1 MKFPEILV
9 FISAMSRTFLSSLF
23 FRATA
28 FLVAAAAVSPAIYA
42 KIGEPKNA
50 IESRLNSKV
59 NGAYQYVSIEDR
71 MREVLELP
79 YKKMFIIFPSDIQ
92 SSFYFKRAEATQSV
106 NADTIQQHDLFGWE
120 LNLITQDNKS
130 VLEFYRRHGDP
141 MTIEELKGLMN
152 SVASMR
158 EGAYWKKNEYV
169 PVSQQWEVGVH
180 NGKIIQM
187 IRDKSGK
194 LIPAGESKDLDEIL
208 PTSNTRFVYID
219 VPPAVQSLVNYNQSI
234 PFKYMELEQ
243 RAAYERYRNYVEKQS
258 AYSAAKTA
266 APSKRNS
273 SKKGDQKV
281 TVKRVNPADAYTFRS
296 LETTFCDIETSLK
309 DGNKLS
315 IIRYSL
321 PDILFG
327 GKPIAKVEKEVRMT
341 ENIPQQPDTA
351 FGYDYELSDGSVR
364 AKLFRNAVLFIDT
377 GFDRQMRNY
386 MESLYKEQQA
396 EREQEAKASLN
407 LF

>member
-1 MKFPEILV
+1 
-9 FISAMSRTFLSSLF
+9 MSRTLQHSLF
-23 FRATA
+23 LRALAVATA
-28 FLVAAAAVSPAIYA
+28 TVALSPLAHSR
-42 KIGEPKNA
+42 IGEAKNA

-59 NGAYQYVSIEDR
+59 NGAYQYSAIEDK
-71 MREVLELP
+71 MREVMELP
-79 YKKMFIIFPSDIQ
+79 YKKMFVIFPSDVQ
-92 SSFYFKRAEATQSV
+92 TSFYFKRAEATQSV

-141 MTIEELKGLMN
+141 MTVEELKGLMN
-152 SVASMR
+152 SIASMR
-158 EGAYWKKNEYV
+158 DGAYWKKNEYV
-169 PVSQQWEVGVH
+169 PVSQQWEIGVK
-180 NGKIIQM
+180 NGKIVQM
-187 IRDKSGK
+187 LRDKDGK
-194 LIPAGESKDLDEIL
+194 LTPAGELKDLDEIL
-208 PTSNTRFVYID
+208 PMSNTRFIYID

-234 PFKYMELEQ
+234 PFKYMEQEQ
-243 RAAYERYRNYVEKQS
+243 RAAYEKYRNYVEKQS

-273 SKKGDQKV
+273 AKKGDQKI
-281 TVKRVNPADAYTFRS
+281 TVKRVNPADAYTFRGIES
-296 LETTFCDIETSLK
+296 TFCDIESSLK

-315 IIRYSL
+315 IIKYSL
-321 PDILFG
+321 PDVLFG
-327 GKPIAKVEKEVRMT
+327 GKPIAKIEKEVRLT

-364 AKLFRNAVLFIDT
+364 AKLFRNAVLFFDV

-396 EREQEAKASLN
+396 EREKEAKTSLN

>member
-1 MKFPEILV
+1 
-9 FISAMSRTFLSSLF
+9 MSRTLPHSLF
-23 FRATA
+23 FRALAVATA
-28 FLVAAAAVSPAIYA
+28 TAALSPLAHSR
-42 KIGEPKNA
+42 IGEAKNA

-59 NGAYQYVSIEDR
+59 NGAYQYSAIEDK
-71 MREVLELP
+71 MREVMELP
-79 YKKMFIIFPSDIQ
+79 YKKMFVIFPSDVQ
-92 SSFYFKRAEATQSV
+92 TSFYFKRAEATQSV

-141 MTIEELKGLMN
+141 MTVEELKGLMN
-152 SVASMR
+152 SIASMR
-158 EGAYWKKNEYV
+158 DGAYWKKNEYV
-169 PVSQQWEVGVH
+169 PVSQQWEIGVK
-180 NGKIIQM
+180 NGKIVQM
-187 IRDKSGK
+187 LRDKDGK
-194 LIPAGESKDLDEIL
+194 LTPAGELKDLDEIL
-208 PTSNTRFVYID
+208 PMSNTRFIYID

-234 PFKYMELEQ
+234 PFKYMEQEQ
-243 RAAYERYRNYVEKQS
+243 RAAYEKYRNYVEKQS

-273 SKKGDQKV
+273 AKKGDQKI
-281 TVKRVNPADAYTFRS
+281 TVKRVNPADAYTFRGIES
-296 LETTFCDIETSLK
+296 TFCDIESSLK

-315 IIRYSL
+315 IIKYSL
-321 PDILFG
+321 PDVLFG
-327 GKPIAKVEKEVRMT
+327 GKPIAKIEKEVRLT

-364 AKLFRNAVLFIDT
+364 AKLFRNAVLFFDA
-377 GFDRQMRNY
+377 GFDRQMRSY

-396 EREQEAKASLN
+396 EREKEAKASLN

>member
-1 MKFPEILV
+1 
-9 FISAMSRTFLSSLF
+9 MSRTLPHSLF
-23 FRATA
+23 LRALAVATA
-28 FLVAAAAVSPAIYA
+28 TVALSPLAHSR
-42 KIGEPKNA
+42 IGEAKNA

-59 NGAYQYVSIEDR
+59 NGAYQYSAIEDK
-71 MREVLELP
+71 MREVMELP
-79 YKKMFIIFPSDIQ
+79 YKKMFVIFPSDVQ
-92 SSFYFKRAEATQSV
+92 TSFYFKRAEATQSV

-141 MTIEELKGLMN
+141 MTVEELKGLMN
-152 SVASMR
+152 SIASMR
-158 EGAYWKKNEYV
+158 DGAYWKKNEYV
-169 PVSQQWEVGVH
+169 PVSQQWEIGVK
-180 NGKIIQM
+180 NGKIVQM
-187 IRDKSGK
+187 LRDKDGK
-194 LIPAGESKDLDEIL
+194 LTPAGELKDLDEIL
-208 PTSNTRFVYID
+208 PMSNTRFIYID

-234 PFKYMELEQ
+234 PFKYMEQEQ
-243 RAAYERYRNYVEKQS
+243 RAAYEKYRNYVEKQS

-273 SKKGDQKV
+273 AKKGDPKI
-281 TVKRVNPADAYTFRS
+281 TVKRVNPADAYTFRGIES
-296 LETTFCDIETSLK
+296 TFCDIESSLK

-315 IIRYSL
+315 IIKYSL
-321 PDILFG
+321 PDVLFG
-327 GKPIAKVEKEVRMT
+327 GKPIAKIEKEVRLT

-364 AKLFRNAVLFIDT
+364 AKLFRNAVLFFDA

-396 EREQEAKASLN
+396 EREKEAKTSLN

>member
-1 MKFPEILV
+1 
-9 FISAMSRTFLSSLF
+9 MSRTLPHSLF
-23 FRATA
+23 LRALAVATA
-28 FLVAAAAVSPAIYA
+28 TAALSPLAHSR
-42 KIGEPKNA
+42 IGEAKNA

-59 NGAYQYVSIEDR
+59 NGAYQYSAIEDK
-71 MREVLELP
+71 MREVMELP
-79 YKKMFIIFPSDIQ
+79 YKKMFVIFPSDVQ
-92 SSFYFKRAEATQSV
+92 TSFYFKRAEATQSV

-141 MTIEELKGLMN
+141 MTVEELKGLMN
-152 SVASMR
+152 SIASMR
-158 EGAYWKKNEYV
+158 DGAYWKKNEYV
-169 PVSQQWEVGVH
+169 PVSQQWEIGVK
-180 NGKIIQM
+180 NGKIVQM
-187 IRDKSGK
+187 LRDKDGK
-194 LIPAGESKDLDEIL
+194 LTPAGELKDLDEIL
-208 PTSNTRFVYID
+208 PMSNTRFIYID

-234 PFKYMELEQ
+234 PFKYMEQEQ
-243 RAAYERYRNYVEKQS
+243 RAAYEKYRNYVEKQS
-258 AYSAAKTA
+258 AYSAARTA

-273 SKKGDQKV
+273 AKKGDQKI
-281 TVKRVNPADAYTFRS
+281 TVKRVNPADAYTFRGIES
-296 LETTFCDIETSLK
+296 TFCDIESSLK

-315 IIRYSL
+315 IIKYSL
-321 PDILFG
+321 PDVLFG
-327 GKPIAKVEKEVRMT
+327 GKPIAKIEKEVRLT

-364 AKLFRNAVLFIDT
+364 AKLFRNAVLFFDA

-396 EREQEAKASLN
+396 EREKEAKASLN

>member
-1 MKFPEILV
+1 
-9 FISAMSRTFLSSLF
+9 MSRTLPHSLF
-23 FRATA
+23 LRALAVATVTA
-28 FLVAAAAVSPAIYA
+28 ALSPLAHSR
-42 KIGEPKNA
+42 IGEAKNA

-59 NGAYQYVSIEDR
+59 NGAYQYSAIEDK
-71 MREVLELP
+71 MREVMELP
-79 YKKMFIIFPSDIQ
+79 YKKMFVIFPSDVQ
-92 SSFYFKRAEATQSV
+92 TSFYFKRAEATQSV

-141 MTIEELKGLMN
+141 MTVEELKGLMN
-152 SVASMR
+152 SIASMR
-158 EGAYWKKNEYV
+158 DGAYWKKNEYV
-169 PVSQQWEVGVH
+169 PVSQQWEIGVK
-180 NGKIIQM
+180 NGKIVQM
-187 IRDKSGK
+187 LRDKDGK
-194 LIPAGESKDLDEIL
+194 LTPAGELKDLDEIL
-208 PTSNTRFVYID
+208 PMSNTRFIYID

-234 PFKYMELEQ
+234 PFKYMEQEQ
-243 RAAYERYRNYVEKQS
+243 RAAYEKYRNYVEKQS
-258 AYSAAKTA
+258 AYSAARTA

-273 SKKGDQKV
+273 AKKGDQKI
-281 TVKRVNPADAYTFRS
+281 TVKRVNPADAYTFRGIES
-296 LETTFCDIETSLK
+296 TFCDIESSLK

-315 IIRYSL
+315 IIKYSL
-321 PDILFG
+321 PDVLFG
-327 GKPIAKVEKEVRMT
+327 GKPIAKIEKEVRLT

-364 AKLFRNAVLFIDT
+364 AKLFRNAVLFFDA

-396 EREQEAKASLN
+396 EREKEAKASLN

>member
-1 MKFPEILV
+1 
-9 FISAMSRTFLSSLF
+9 MSRTLPHSLF
-23 FRATA
+23 LRALAVATA
-28 FLVAAAAVSPAIYA
+28 TAALSPLAHSR
-42 KIGEPKNA
+42 IGEAKNA

-59 NGAYQYVSIEDR
+59 NGAYQYSAIEDK
-71 MREVLELP
+71 MREVMELP
-79 YKKMFIIFPSDIQ
+79 YKKMFVIFPSDVQ
-92 SSFYFKRAEATQSV
+92 TSFYFKRAEATQSV

-141 MTIEELKGLMN
+141 MTVEELKGLMN
-152 SVASMR
+152 SIASMR
-158 EGAYWKKNEYV
+158 DGAYWKKNEYV
-169 PVSQQWEVGVH
+169 PVSQQWEIGVK
-180 NGKIIQM
+180 NGKIVQM
-187 IRDKSGK
+187 LRDKDGK
-194 LIPAGESKDLDEIL
+194 LTPAGELKDLDEIL
-208 PTSNTRFVYID
+208 PMSNTRFIYID

-234 PFKYMELEQ
+234 PFKYMEQEQ
-243 RAAYERYRNYVEKQS
+243 RAAYEKYRNYVEKQS

-273 SKKGDQKV
+273 AKKGDQKI
-281 TVKRVNPADAYTFRS
+281 TVKRVNPADAYTFRGIES
-296 LETTFCDIETSLK
+296 TFCDIESNLK

-315 IIRYSL
+315 IIKYSL
-321 PDILFG
+321 PDVLFG
-327 GKPIAKVEKEVRMT
+327 GKPIAKIEKEVRLT

-364 AKLFRNAVLFIDT
+364 AKLFRNAVLFFDA

-396 EREQEAKASLN
+396 EREKEAKASLN

>member
-1 MKFPEILV
+1 
-9 FISAMSRTFLSSLF
+9 MSRTLPHSLF
-23 FRATA
+23 LRALAVATA
-28 FLVAAAAVSPAIYA
+28 TAALSPLAHSR
-42 KIGEPKNA
+42 IGEAKNA

-59 NGAYQYVSIEDR
+59 NGAYQYSAIEDK
-71 MREVLELP
+71 MREVMELP
-79 YKKMFIIFPSDIQ
+79 YKKMFVIFPSDVQ
-92 SSFYFKRAEATQSV
+92 TSFYFKRAEATQSV

-141 MTIEELKGLMN
+141 MTVEELKGLMN
-152 SVASMR
+152 SIASMR
-158 EGAYWKKNEYV
+158 DGAYWKKNEYV
-169 PVSQQWEVGVH
+169 PVLQQWEIGVK
-180 NGKIIQM
+180 NGKIVQM
-187 IRDKSGK
+187 LRDKDGK
-194 LIPAGESKDLDEIL
+194 LTPAGELKDLDEIL
-208 PTSNTRFVYID
+208 PMSNTRFIYID

-234 PFKYMELEQ
+234 PFKYMEQEQ
-243 RAAYERYRNYVEKQS
+243 RAAYEKYRNYVEKQS

-273 SKKGDQKV
+273 AKKGDQKI
-281 TVKRVNPADAYTFRS
+281 TVKRVNPADAYTFRGIES
-296 LETTFCDIETSLK
+296 TFCDIESSLK

-315 IIRYSL
+315 IIKYSL
-321 PDILFG
+321 PDVLFG
-327 GKPIAKVEKEVRMT
+327 GKPIAKIEVRLT

-364 AKLFRNAVLFIDT
+364 AKLFRNAVLFFDA

-396 EREQEAKASLN
+396 EREKEAKTSLN

>member
-1 MKFPEILV
+1 
-9 FISAMSRTFLSSLF
+9 MSRTLPHSLF
-23 FRATA
+23 LRALAVATA
-28 FLVAAAAVSPAIYA
+28 TAALSPLAHSR
-42 KIGEPKNA
+42 IGEAKNA

-59 NGAYQYVSIEDR
+59 NGAYQYSAIEDK
-71 MREVLELP
+71 MREVMELP
-79 YKKMFIIFPSDIQ
+79 YKKMFVIFPSDVQ
-92 SSFYFKRAEATQSV
+92 TSFYFKRAEATQSV

-141 MTIEELKGLMN
+141 MTVEELKGLMN
-152 SVASMR
+152 SIASMR
-158 EGAYWKKNEYV
+158 DGAYWKKNEYV
-169 PVSQQWEVGVH
+169 PVSQQWEIGVK
-180 NGKIIQM
+180 NGKIVQM
-187 IRDKSGK
+187 LRDKDGK
-194 LIPAGESKDLDEIL
+194 LTPAGELEDLDEIL
-208 PTSNTRFVYID
+208 PMSNTRFIYID

-234 PFKYMELEQ
+234 PFKYMEQEQ
-243 RAAYERYRNYVEKQS
+243 RAAYEKYRNYVEKQS

-273 SKKGDQKV
+273 AKKGDQKI
-281 TVKRVNPADAYTFRS
+281 TVKRVNPADAYTFRGIES
-296 LETTFCDIETSLK
+296 TFCDIESSLK

-315 IIRYSL
+315 IIKYSL
-321 PDILFG
+321 PDVLFG
-327 GKPIAKVEKEVRMT
+327 GKPIAKIEKEVRLT

-364 AKLFRNAVLFIDT
+364 AKLFRNAVLFFDA

-396 EREQEAKASLN
+396 EREKEAKTSLN

>member
-1 MKFPEILV
+1 
-9 FISAMSRTFLSSLF
+9 MSRTLPHSLF
-23 FRATA
+23 LRALAVATA
-28 FLVAAAAVSPAIYA
+28 TAALSPLAHSR
-42 KIGEPKNA
+42 IGEAKNA

-59 NGAYQYVSIEDR
+59 NGAYQYSAIEDK
-71 MREVLELP
+71 MREVMELP
-79 YKKMFIIFPSDIQ
+79 YKKMFVIFPSDVQ
-92 SSFYFKRAEATQSV
+92 TSFYFKRAEATQSV

-141 MTIEELKGLMN
+141 MTVEELKGLMN
-152 SVASMR
+152 SIASMR
-158 EGAYWKKNEYV
+158 DGAYWKKNEYV
-169 PVSQQWEVGVH
+169 PVSQQWEIGVK
-180 NGKIIQM
+180 NGKIVQM
-187 IRDKSGK
+187 LRDKDGK
-194 LIPAGESKDLDEIL
+194 LTPAGELKDLDEIL
-208 PTSNTRFVYID
+208 PMSNTRFIYID

-234 PFKYMELEQ
+234 PFKYMEQEQ
-243 RAAYERYRNYVEKQS
+243 RAAHEKYRNYVEKQS

-273 SKKGDQKV
+273 AKKGDQKI
-281 TVKRVNPADAYTFRS
+281 TVKRVNPADAYTFRGIES
-296 LETTFCDIETSLK
+296 TFCDIESSLK

-315 IIRYSL
+315 IIKYSL
-321 PDILFG
+321 PDVLFG
-327 GKPIAKVEKEVRMT
+327 GKPIAKIEKEVRLT

-364 AKLFRNAVLFIDT
+364 AKLFRNAVLFFDA

-396 EREQEAKASLN
+396 EREKEAKASLN

>member
-1 MKFPEILV
+1 
-9 FISAMSRTFLSSLF
+9 MSRTLPHSLF
-23 FRATA
+23 FRALAVATA
-28 FLVAAAAVSPAIYA
+28 TVALSPLAHSR
-42 KIGEPKNA
+42 IGEAKNA

-59 NGAYQYVSIEDR
+59 NGAYQYSAIEDK
-71 MREVLELP
+71 MREVMELP
-79 YKKMFIIFPSDIQ
+79 YKKMFVIFPSDVQ
-92 SSFYFKRAEATQSV
+92 TSFYFKRAEATQSV

-141 MTIEELKGLMN
+141 MTVEELKGLMN
-152 SVASMR
+152 SIASMR
-158 EGAYWKKNEYV
+158 DGAYWKKNEYV
-169 PVSQQWEVGVH
+169 PVSQQWEIGVK
-180 NGKIIQM
+180 NGKIVQM
-187 IRDKSGK
+187 LRDKDGK
-194 LIPAGESKDLDEIL
+194 LTPAGELKDLDEIL
-208 PTSNTRFVYID
+208 PMSNTRFIYID

-234 PFKYMELEQ
+234 PFKYMEQEQ
-243 RAAYERYRNYVEKQS
+243 RAAYEKYRNYVEKQS

-273 SKKGDQKV
+273 AKKGDQKI
-281 TVKRVNPADAYTFRS
+281 TVKRVNPADAYTFRGIES
-296 LETTFCDIETSLK
+296 TFCDIESSLK

-315 IIRYSL
+315 IIKYSL
-321 PDILFG
+321 PDVLFG
-327 GKPIAKVEKEVRMT
+327 GKPIAKIEKEVRLT

-364 AKLFRNAVLFIDT
+364 AKLFRNAVLFFDA

-396 EREQEAKASLN
+396 EREKEAKASLN

>member
-1 MKFPEILV
+1 
-9 FISAMSRTFLSSLF
+9 MSRTLPHSLF
-23 FRATA
+23 LRALAVATA
-28 FLVAAAAVSPAIYA
+28 TVALSPLAHSR
-42 KIGEPKNA
+42 IGEAKNA

-59 NGAYQYVSIEDR
+59 NGAYQYSAIEDK
-71 MREVLELP
+71 MREVMELP
-79 YKKMFIIFPSDIQ
+79 YKKMFVIFPSDVQ
-92 SSFYFKRAEATQSV
+92 TSFYFKRAEATQSV

-141 MTIEELKGLMN
+141 MTVEELKGLMN
-152 SVASMR
+152 SIASMR
-158 EGAYWKKNEYV
+158 DGAYWKKNEYV
-169 PVSQQWEVGVH
+169 PVSQQWEIGVK
-180 NGKIIQM
+180 NGKIVQM
-187 IRDKSGK
+187 LRDKDGK
-194 LIPAGESKDLDEIL
+194 LTPAGELKDLDEIL
-208 PTSNTRFVYID
+208 PMSNTRFIYID

-234 PFKYMELEQ
+234 PFKYMEQEQ
-243 RAAYERYRNYVEKQS
+243 RAAYEKYRNYVEKQS

-273 SKKGDQKV
+273 AKKGDQKI
-281 TVKRVNPADAYTFRS
+281 TVKRVNPADAYTFRGIES
-296 LETTFCDIETSLK
+296 TFCDIESSLK

-315 IIRYSL
+315 IIKYSL
-321 PDILFG
+321 PDVLFG
-327 GKPIAKVEKEVRMT
+327 GKPIAKIEKEVRLT

-364 AKLFRNAVLFIDT
+364 AKLFRNAVLFFDA

-396 EREQEAKASLN
+396 EREKEAKTSLN

>member
-1 MKFPEILV
+1 
-9 FISAMSRTFLSSLF
+9 MSRTLPHSLF
-23 FRATA
+23 LRALAVATA
-28 FLVAAAAVSPAIYA
+28 TAALSPLAHSR
-42 KIGEPKNA
+42 IGEAKNA

-59 NGAYQYVSIEDR
+59 NGAYQYSAIEDK
-71 MREVLELP
+71 MREVMELP
-79 YKKMFIIFPSDIQ
+79 YKKMFVIFPSDVQ
-92 SSFYFKRAEATQSV
+92 TSFYFKRAEATQSV

-141 MTIEELKGLMN
+141 MTVEELKGLMN
-152 SVASMR
+152 SIASMR
-158 EGAYWKKNEYV
+158 DGAYWKKNEYV
-169 PVSQQWEVGVH
+169 PVSQQWEIGVK
-180 NGKIIQM
+180 NGKIVQM
-187 IRDKSGK
+187 LRDKDGK
-194 LIPAGESKDLDEIL
+194 LTPAGELKDLDEIL
-208 PTSNTRFVYID
+208 PMSNTRFIYID

-234 PFKYMELEQ
+234 PFKYMEQEQ
-243 RAAYERYRNYVEKQS
+243 RAAYEKYRNYVEKQS

-273 SKKGDQKV
+273 AKKGDQKI
-281 TVKRVNPADAYTFRS
+281 TVKRVNPADAYTFRGIES
-296 LETTFCDIETSLK
+296 TFCDIESSLK

-315 IIRYSL
+315 IIKYSL
-321 PDILFG
+321 PDVLFG
-327 GKPIAKVEKEVRMT
+327 GKPIAKIEKEVRLT

-364 AKLFRNAVLFIDT
+364 AKLFRNAVLFFDA

-396 EREQEAKASLN
+396 EREKEAKASLS

>member
-1 MKFPEILV
+1 
-9 FISAMSRTFLSSLF
+9 MSRTLPHSLF
-23 FRATA
+23 FRALAVATA
-28 FLVAAAAVSPAIYA
+28 TAALSPLAHSR
-42 KIGEPKNA
+42 IGEAKNA

-59 NGAYQYVSIEDR
+59 NGAYQYSVIEDK
-71 MREVLELP
+71 MREVMELP
-79 YKKMFIIFPSDIQ
+79 YKKMFVIFPSDVQ
-92 SSFYFKRAEATQSV
+92 TSFYFKRAEATQSV

-141 MTIEELKGLMN
+141 MTVEELKGLMN
-152 SVASMR
+152 SIASMR
-158 EGAYWKKNEYV
+158 DGAYWKKNEYV
-169 PVSQQWEVGVH
+169 PVSQQWEIGVK
-180 NGKIIQM
+180 NGKIVQM
-187 IRDKSGK
+187 LRDKDGK
-194 LIPAGESKDLDEIL
+194 LTPAGELKDLDEIL
-208 PTSNTRFVYID
+208 PMSNTRFIYID

-234 PFKYMELEQ
+234 PFKYMEQEQ
-243 RAAYERYRNYVEKQS
+243 RAAYEKYRNYVEKQS

-273 SKKGDQKV
+273 AKKGDQKI
-281 TVKRVNPADAYTFRS
+281 TVKRVNPADAYTFRGIES
-296 LETTFCDIETSLK
+296 TFCDIESSLK

-315 IIRYSL
+315 IIKYSL
-321 PDILFG
+321 PDVLFG
-327 GKPIAKVEKEVRMT
+327 GKPIAKIEKEVRLT

-364 AKLFRNAVLFIDT
+364 AKLFRNAVLFFDA

-396 EREQEAKASLN
+396 EREKEAKTSLN

>member
-1 MKFPEILV
+1 
-9 FISAMSRTFLSSLF
+9 MSRTLPHSLF
-23 FRATA
+23 FRALAVATA
-28 FLVAAAAVSPAIYA
+28 TAALSPLAHSR
-42 KIGEPKNA
+42 IGEAKNA
-50 IESRLNSKV
+50 IESRLNSKI
-59 NGAYQYVSIEDR
+59 NGAYQYSAIEDK
-71 MREVLELP
+71 MREVMELP
-79 YKKMFIIFPSDIQ
+79 YKKMFVIFPSDVQ
-92 SSFYFKRAEATQSV
+92 TSFYFKRAEATQSV

-141 MTIEELKGLMN
+141 MTVEELKGLMN
-152 SVASMR
+152 SIASMR
-158 EGAYWKKNEYV
+158 DGAYWKKNEYV
-169 PVSQQWEVGVH
+169 PVSQQWEIGVK
-180 NGKIIQM
+180 NGKIVQM
-187 IRDKSGK
+187 LRDKDGK
-194 LIPAGESKDLDEIL
+194 LTPAGELKDLDEIL
-208 PTSNTRFVYID
+208 PMSNTRFIYID

-234 PFKYMELEQ
+234 PFKYMEQEQ
-243 RAAYERYRNYVEKQS
+243 RAAYEKYRNYVEKQS

-273 SKKGDQKV
+273 AKKGDQKI
-281 TVKRVNPADAYTFRS
+281 TVKRVNPADAYTFRGIES
-296 LETTFCDIETSLK
+296 TFCDIESSLK

-315 IIRYSL
+315 IIKYSL
-321 PDILFG
+321 PDVLFG
-327 GKPIAKVEKEVRMT
+327 GKPIAKIEKEVRLT

-364 AKLFRNAVLFIDT
+364 AKLFRNAVLFFDA

-396 EREQEAKASLN
+396 EREKEAKASLN

>member
-1 MKFPEILV
+1 
-9 FISAMSRTFLSSLF
+9 MSRTLPHSLF
-23 FRATA
+23 LRALAVATA
-28 FLVAAAAVSPAIYA
+28 TAALAPLAHSR
-42 KIGEPKNA
+42 IGEAKNA

-59 NGAYQYVSIEDR
+59 NGAYQYSAIEDK
-71 MREVLELP
+71 MREVMELP
-79 YKKMFIIFPSDIQ
+79 YKKMFVIFPSDVQ
-92 SSFYFKRAEATQSV
+92 TSFYFKRAEATQSV

-141 MTIEELKGLMN
+141 MTVEELKGLMN
-152 SVASMR
+152 SIASMR
-158 EGAYWKKNEYV
+158 DGAYWKKNEYV
-169 PVSQQWEVGVH
+169 PVSQQWEIGVK
-180 NGKIIQM
+180 NGKIVQM
-187 IRDKSGK
+187 LRDKDGK
-194 LIPAGESKDLDEIL
+194 LTPAGELKDLDEIL
-208 PTSNTRFVYID
+208 PMSNTRFIYID

-234 PFKYMELEQ
+234 PFKYMEQEQ
-243 RAAYERYRNYVEKQS
+243 RAAYEKYRNYVEKQS

-273 SKKGDQKV
+273 AKKGDQKI
-281 TVKRVNPADAYTFRS
+281 TVKRVNPADAYTFRGIES
-296 LETTFCDIETSLK
+296 TFCDIESSLK

-315 IIRYSL
+315 IIKYSL
-321 PDILFG
+321 PDVLFG
-327 GKPIAKVEKEVRMT
+327 GKPIAKIEKEVRLT

-364 AKLFRNAVLFIDT
+364 AKLFRNAVLFFDA

-396 EREQEAKASLN
+396 EREKEAKASLN

>member
-1 MKFPEILV
+1 
-9 FISAMSRTFLSSLF
+9 MSRTLPHSLF
-23 FRATA
+23 LRALAVATA
-28 FLVAAAAVSPAIYA
+28 TAALSPLAHSR
-42 KIGEPKNA
+42 IGEAKNA

-59 NGAYQYVSIEDR
+59 NGAYQYSAIEDK
-71 MREVLELP
+71 MREVMELP
-79 YKKMFIIFPSDIQ
+79 YKKMFVIFPSDVQ
-92 SSFYFKRAEATQSV
+92 TSFYFKRAEATQSV

-141 MTIEELKGLMN
+141 MTVEELKGLMN
-152 SVASMR
+152 SIASMR
-158 EGAYWKKNEYV
+158 DGAYWKKNEYV
-169 PVSQQWEVGVH
+169 PVSQQWEIGVK
-180 NGKIIQM
+180 NGKIVQM
-187 IRDKSGK
+187 LRDKDGK
-194 LIPAGESKDLDEIL
+194 LTPAGELKDLDEIL
-208 PTSNTRFVYID
+208 PMSNTRFIYID

-234 PFKYMELEQ
+234 PLKYMEQEQ
-243 RAAYERYRNYVEKQS
+243 RAAYEKYRNYVEKQS

-273 SKKGDQKV
+273 AKKGDQKI
-281 TVKRVNPADAYTFRS
+281 TVKRVNPADAYTFRGIES
-296 LETTFCDIETSLK
+296 TFCDIESSLK

-315 IIRYSL
+315 IIKYSL
-321 PDILFG
+321 PDVLFG
-327 GKPIAKVEKEVRMT
+327 GKPIAKIEKEVRLT

-364 AKLFRNAVLFIDT
+364 AKLFRNAVLFFDA

-396 EREQEAKASLN
+396 EREKEAKASLN

>member
-1 MKFPEILV
+1 
-9 FISAMSRTFLSSLF
+9 MSRTLPHSLF
-23 FRATA
+23 FRALAVATA
-28 FLVAAAAVSPAIYA
+28 TAALSPLAHSR
-42 KIGEPKNA
+42 IGEAKNA

-59 NGAYQYVSIEDR
+59 NGAYQYSAIEDK
-71 MREVLELP
+71 MREVMELP
-79 YKKMFIIFPSDIQ
+79 YKKMFVIFPSDVQ
-92 SSFYFKRAEATQSV
+92 TSFYFKRAEATQSV

-141 MTIEELKGLMN
+141 MTVEELKGLMN
-152 SVASMR
+152 SIASMR
-158 EGAYWKKNEYV
+158 DGAYWKKNEYV
-169 PVSQQWEVGVH
+169 PVSQQWEIGVK
-180 NGKIIQM
+180 NGKIVQM
-187 IRDKSGK
+187 LRDKDGK
-194 LIPAGESKDLDEIL
+194 LTPAGELKDLDEIL
-208 PTSNTRFVYID
+208 PMSNTRFIYID
-219 VPPAVQSLVNYNQSI
+219 VPPSVQSLVNYNQSI
-234 PFKYMELEQ
+234 PFKYMEQEQ
-243 RAAYERYRNYVEKQS
+243 RAAYEKYRNYVEKQS

-273 SKKGDQKV
+273 AKKGDQKI
-281 TVKRVNPADAYTFRS
+281 TVKRVNPADAYTFRGIES
-296 LETTFCDIETSLK
+296 TFCDIESSLK

-315 IIRYSL
+315 IIKYSL
-321 PDILFG
+321 PDVLFG
-327 GKPIAKVEKEVRMT
+327 GKPIAKIEKEVRLT

-364 AKLFRNAVLFIDT
+364 AKLFRNAVLFFDA

-396 EREQEAKASLN
+396 EREKEAKASLN

>member
-1 MKFPEILV
+1 
-9 FISAMSRTFLSSLF
+9 MSRTLPHSLF
-23 FRATA
+23 FRALAVATA
-28 FLVAAAAVSPAIYA
+28 TAALSPLAHSR
-42 KIGEPKNA
+42 IGEAKNA

-59 NGAYQYVSIEDR
+59 NGAYQYSAIEDK
-71 MREVLELP
+71 MREVMELP
-79 YKKMFIIFPSDIQ
+79 YKKMFVIFPSDVQ
-92 SSFYFKRAEATQSV
+92 TSFYFKRAEATQSV

-141 MTIEELKGLMN
+141 MTVEELKGLMN
-152 SVASMR
+152 SIASMR
-158 EGAYWKKNEYV
+158 DGAYWKKNEYV
-169 PVSQQWEVGVH
+169 PVSQQWEIGVK
-180 NGKIIQM
+180 NGKIVQM
-187 IRDKSGK
+187 LRDKDGK
-194 LIPAGESKDLDEIL
+194 LTPAGELKDLDEIL
-208 PTSNTRFVYID
+208 PMSNTRFIYID
-219 VPPAVQSLVNYNQSI
+219 VPPAVQSLINYNQSI
-234 PFKYMELEQ
+234 SFKYMEQEQ
-243 RAAYERYRNYVEKQS
+243 RAAYEKYRNYVEKQS

-273 SKKGDQKV
+273 AKKGDQKI
-281 TVKRVNPADAYTFRS
+281 TVKRVNPADAYTFRGIES
-296 LETTFCDIETSLK
+296 TFCDIESSLK

-315 IIRYSL
+315 IIKYSL
-321 PDILFG
+321 PDVLFG
-327 GKPIAKVEKEVRMT
+327 GKPIAKIEKEVRLT

-364 AKLFRNAVLFIDT
+364 AKLFRNAVLFFDA

-396 EREQEAKASLN
+396 EREKEAKASLN

>member
-1 MKFPEILV
+1 
-9 FISAMSRTFLSSLF
+9 MSRTLPHSLF
-23 FRATA
+23 LRALAVATA
-28 FLVAAAAVSPAIYA
+28 TVALSPLAHSR
-42 KIGEPKNA
+42 IGEAKNA

-59 NGAYQYVSIEDR
+59 NGAYQYSAIEDK
-71 MREVLELP
+71 MREVMELP
-79 YKKMFIIFPSDIQ
+79 YKKMFVIFPSDVQ
-92 SSFYFKRAEATQSV
+92 TSFYFKRAEATQSV

-141 MTIEELKGLMN
+141 MTVEELKGLMN
-152 SVASMR
+152 SIASMR
-158 EGAYWKKNEYV
+158 DGAYWKKNEYV
-169 PVSQQWEVGVH
+169 PVSQQWEIGVK
-180 NGKIIQM
+180 NGKIVQM
-187 IRDKSGK
+187 LRDKDGK
-194 LIPAGESKDLDEIL
+194 LTPAGELKDLDEIL
-208 PTSNTRFVYID
+208 PMSNTRFIYID

-234 PFKYMELEQ
+234 PFKYMEQEQ
-243 RAAYERYRNYVEKQS
+243 RAAYEKYRNYVEKQS

-273 SKKGDQKV
+273 AKKGDQKI
-281 TVKRVNPADAYTFRS
+281 TVKRVNPADAYTFRGIES
-296 LETTFCDIETSLK
+296 TFCDIESSLK

-315 IIRYSL
+315 IIKYSL
-321 PDILFG
+321 PDVLFG
-327 GKPIAKVEKEVRMT
+327 GKPIAKIEKEVRLT

-364 AKLFRNAVLFIDT
+364 AKLFRNAVLFFDA

-396 EREQEAKASLN
+396 EREKEAKASLN

>member
-1 MKFPEILV
+1 
-9 FISAMSRTFLSSLF
+9 MSRTLPHSLF
-23 FRATA
+23 LRALAVATA
-28 FLVAAAAVSPAIYA
+28 TAALSPLAHSR
-42 KIGEPKNA
+42 IGEAKNA

-59 NGAYQYVSIEDR
+59 NGAYQYSAIEDK
-71 MREVLELP
+71 MREVMELP
-79 YKKMFIIFPSDIQ
+79 YKKMFVIFPSDVQ
-92 SSFYFKRAEATQSV
+92 TSFYFKRAEATQSV

-141 MTIEELKGLMN
+141 MTVEELKGLMN
-152 SVASMR
+152 SIASMR
-158 EGAYWKKNEYV
+158 DGAYWKKNEYV
-169 PVSQQWEVGVH
+169 PVSQQWEIGVK
-180 NGKIIQM
+180 NGKIVQM
-187 IRDKSGK
+187 LRDKDGK
-194 LIPAGESKDLDEIL
+194 LTPAGELKDLDEIL
-208 PTSNTRFVYID
+208 PMSNTRFIYID

-234 PFKYMELEQ
+234 PFKYMEQEQ
-243 RAAYERYRNYVEKQS
+243 RAAYEKYRNYVEKQS

-273 SKKGDQKV
+273 AKKGDPKI
-281 TVKRVNPADAYTFRS
+281 TVKRVNPADAYTFRGIES
-296 LETTFCDIETSLK
+296 TFCDIESSLK

-315 IIRYSL
+315 IIKYSL
-321 PDILFG
+321 PDVLFG
-327 GKPIAKVEKEVRMT
+327 GKPIAKIEKEVRLT

-364 AKLFRNAVLFIDT
+364 AKLFRNAVLFFDA

-396 EREQEAKASLN
+396 EREKEAKASLS

>member
-1 MKFPEILV
+1 
-9 FISAMSRTFLSSLF
+9 MSRTLPHSLF
-23 FRATA
+23 FRALAVATA
-28 FLVAAAAVSPAIYA
+28 TAALSPLAHSR
-42 KIGEPKNA
+42 IGEAKNA

-59 NGAYQYVSIEDR
+59 NGAYQYSAIEDK
-71 MREVLELP
+71 MREVMELP
-79 YKKMFIIFPSDIQ
+79 YKKMFVIFPSDVQ
-92 SSFYFKRAEATQSV
+92 TSFYFKRAEATQSV

-141 MTIEELKGLMN
+141 MTVEELKGLMN
-152 SVASMR
+152 SIASMR
-158 EGAYWKKNEYV
+158 DGAYWKKNEYV
-169 PVSQQWEVGVH
+169 PVSQQWEIGVK
-180 NGKIIQM
+180 NGKIVQM
-187 IRDKSGK
+187 LRDKDGK
-194 LIPAGESKDLDEIL
+194 LTPAGELKDLDEIL
-208 PTSNTRFVYID
+208 PMSNTRFIYID

-234 PFKYMELEQ
+234 PFKYMEQEQ
-243 RAAYERYRNYVEKQS
+243 RAAYEKYRNYVEKQS

-273 SKKGDQKV
+273 AKKGDQKI
-281 TVKRVNPADAYTFRS
+281 TVKRVNPADAYTFRGIES
-296 LETTFCDIETSLK
+296 TFCDIESSLK

-315 IIRYSL
+315 IIKYSL
-321 PDILFG
+321 PDVLFG
-327 GKPIAKVEKEVRMT
+327 GKPIAKIEKEVRLT

-364 AKLFRNAVLFIDT
+364 AKLFRNAVLFFDA

-396 EREQEAKASLN
+396 EREKEAKASLS

>member
-1 MKFPEILV
+1 
-9 FISAMSRTFLSSLF
+9 MSRTLPHSLF
-23 FRATA
+23 LRALA
-28 FLVAAAAVSPAIYA
+28 VAAATAALSPLAHSR
-42 KIGEPKNA
+42 IGEAKNA

-59 NGAYQYVSIEDR
+59 NGAYQYSAIEDK
-71 MREVLELP
+71 MREVMELP
-79 YKKMFIIFPSDIQ
+79 YKKMFVIFPSDVQ
-92 SSFYFKRAEATQSV
+92 TSFYFKRAEATQSV

-141 MTIEELKGLMN
+141 MTVEELKGLMN
-152 SVASMR
+152 SIASMR
-158 EGAYWKKNEYV
+158 DGAYWKKNEYV
-169 PVSQQWEVGVH
+169 PVSQQWEIGVK
-180 NGKIIQM
+180 NGKIVQM
-187 IRDKSGK
+187 LRDKDGK
-194 LIPAGESKDLDEIL
+194 LTPAGELKDLDEIL
-208 PTSNTRFVYID
+208 PMSNTRFIYID

-234 PFKYMELEQ
+234 PFKYMEQEQ
-243 RAAYERYRNYVEKQS
+243 RAAYEKYRNYVEKQS

-273 SKKGDQKV
+273 AKKGDQKI
-281 TVKRVNPADAYTFRS
+281 TVKRVNPADAYTFRGIES
-296 LETTFCDIETSLK
+296 TFCDIESSLK

-315 IIRYSL
+315 IIKYSL
-321 PDILFG
+321 PDVLFG
-327 GKPIAKVEKEVRMT
+327 GKPIAKIEKEVRLT

-364 AKLFRNAVLFIDT
+364 AKLFRNAVLFFDA

-396 EREQEAKASLN
+396 EREKEAKASLS

>member
-1 MKFPEILV
+1 
-9 FISAMSRTFLSSLF
+9 MSRTLPHSLF
-23 FRATA
+23 FRALAVATA
-28 FLVAAAAVSPAIYA
+28 TAALSPLAHSR
-42 KIGEPKNA
+42 IGEAKNA

-59 NGAYQYVSIEDR
+59 NGAYQYSAIEDK
-71 MREVLELP
+71 MREVMELP
-79 YKKMFIIFPSDIQ
+79 YKKMFVIFPSDVQ
-92 SSFYFKRAEATQSV
+92 TSFYFKRAEATQSV

-141 MTIEELKGLMN
+141 MTVEELKGLMN
-152 SVASMR
+152 SIASMR
-158 EGAYWKKNEYV
+158 DGAYWKKNEYV
-169 PVSQQWEVGVH
+169 PVSQQWEIGVK
-180 NGKIIQM
+180 NGKIVQM
-187 IRDKSGK
+187 LRDKDGK
-194 LIPAGESKDLDEIL
+194 LNPAGELKDLDEIL
-208 PTSNTRFVYID
+208 PMSNTRFIYID

-234 PFKYMELEQ
+234 PFKYMEQEQ
-243 RAAYERYRNYVEKQS
+243 RAAYEKYRNYVEKQS

-273 SKKGDQKV
+273 AKKGDQKI
-281 TVKRVNPADAYTFRS
+281 TVKRVNPADAYTFRGIES
-296 LETTFCDIETSLK
+296 TFCDIESSLK

-315 IIRYSL
+315 IIKYSL
-321 PDILFG
+321 PDVLFG
-327 GKPIAKVEKEVRMT
+327 GKPIAKIEKEVRLT

-364 AKLFRNAVLFIDT
+364 AKLFRNAVLFFDA

-396 EREQEAKASLN
+396 EREKEAKASLN

>member
-1 MKFPEILV
+1 
-9 FISAMSRTFLSSLF
+9 MSRTLPHSLF
-23 FRATA
+23 FRALAVATA
-28 FLVAAAAVSPAIYA
+28 TAALSPLAHSR
-42 KIGEPKNA
+42 IGEAKNA

-59 NGAYQYVSIEDR
+59 NGAYQYSAIEDK
-71 MREVLELP
+71 MREVMELP
-79 YKKMFIIFPSDIQ
+79 YKKMFVIFPSDVQ
-92 SSFYFKRAEATQSV
+92 TSFYFKRAEATQSV

-130 VLEFYRRHGDP
+130 VLEFYRRHGDL
-141 MTIEELKGLMN
+141 MTVEELKGLMN
-152 SVASMR
+152 SIASMR
-158 EGAYWKKNEYV
+158 DGAYWKKNEYV
-169 PVSQQWEVGVH
+169 PVSQQWEIGVK
-180 NGKIIQM
+180 NGKIVQM
-187 IRDKSGK
+187 LRDKDGK
-194 LIPAGESKDLDEIL
+194 LTPAGELKDLDEIL
-208 PTSNTRFVYID
+208 PMSNTRFIYID

-234 PFKYMELEQ
+234 PFKYMEQEQ
-243 RAAYERYRNYVEKQS
+243 RAAYEKYRNYVEKQS

-273 SKKGDQKV
+273 AKKGDQKI
-281 TVKRVNPADAYTFRS
+281 TVKRVNPADAYTFRGIES
-296 LETTFCDIETSLK
+296 TFCDIESSLK

-315 IIRYSL
+315 IIKYSL
-321 PDILFG
+321 PDVLFG
-327 GKPIAKVEKEVRMT
+327 GKPIAKIEKEVRLT

-364 AKLFRNAVLFIDT
+364 AKLFRNAVLFFDA

-396 EREQEAKASLN
+396 EREKEAKTSLN

>member
-1 MKFPEILV
+1 
-9 FISAMSRTFLSSLF
+9 MSRTLPHSLF
-23 FRATA
+23 LRALAVATA
-28 FLVAAAAVSPAIYA
+28 TVALSPLAHSR
-42 KIGEPKNA
+42 IGEAKNA

-59 NGAYQYVSIEDR
+59 NGAYQYSAIEDK
-71 MREVLELP
+71 MREVMELP
-79 YKKMFIIFPSDIQ
+79 YKKMFVIFPSDVQ
-92 SSFYFKRAEATQSV
+92 TSFYFKRAEATQSV

-141 MTIEELKGLMN
+141 MTVEELKGLMN
-152 SVASMR
+152 SIASMR
-158 EGAYWKKNEYV
+158 DGAYWKKNEYV
-169 PVSQQWEVGVH
+169 PVSQQWEIGVK
-180 NGKIIQM
+180 NGKIVQM
-187 IRDKSGK
+187 LRDKDGK
-194 LIPAGESKDLDEIL
+194 LTPAGELKDLDEIL
-208 PTSNTRFVYID
+208 PMSNTRFIYID

-234 PFKYMELEQ
+234 PFKYMEQEQ
-243 RAAYERYRNYVEKQS
+243 RAAYEKYRNYVEKQS
-258 AYSAAKTA
+258 AYSAARTA

-273 SKKGDQKV
+273 AKKGDQKI
-281 TVKRVNPADAYTFRS
+281 TVKRVNPADAYTFRGIES
-296 LETTFCDIETSLK
+296 TFCDIESSLK

-315 IIRYSL
+315 IIKYSL
-321 PDILFG
+321 PDVLFG
-327 GKPIAKVEKEVRMT
+327 GKPIAKIEKEVRLT

-364 AKLFRNAVLFIDT
+364 AKLFRNAVLFFDA

-396 EREQEAKASLN
+396 EREKEAKASLN

>member
-1 MKFPEILV
+1 
-9 FISAMSRTFLSSLF
+9 MSRTLPHSLF
-23 FRATA
+23 FRALAVATA
-28 FLVAAAAVSPAIYA
+28 TAALSPLAHSR
-42 KIGEPKNA
+42 IGEAKNA

-59 NGAYQYVSIEDR
+59 NGAYQYSAIEDK
-71 MREVLELP
+71 MREVMELP
-79 YKKMFIIFPSDIQ
+79 YKKMFVIFPSDVQ
-92 SSFYFKRAEATQSV
+92 TSFYFKRAEATQSV

-141 MTIEELKGLMN
+141 MTVEELKGLMN
-152 SVASMR
+152 SIASMR
-158 EGAYWKKNEYV
+158 DGAYWKKNEYV
-169 PVSQQWEVGVH
+169 PVSQQWEIGVK
-180 NGKIIQM
+180 NGKIVQM
-187 IRDKSGK
+187 LRDKDGK
-194 LIPAGESKDLDEIL
+194 LTPAGELKDLDEIL
-208 PTSNTRFVYID
+208 PMSNTRFIYID

-234 PFKYMELEQ
+234 PFKYMEQEQ
-243 RAAYERYRNYVEKQS
+243 RAAYEKYRNYVEKQS

-273 SKKGDQKV
+273 AKKGDQKI
-281 TVKRVNPADAYTFRS
+281 TVKRVNPADAYTFRGIES
-296 LETTFCDIETSLK
+296 TFCDIESSLK

-315 IIRYSL
+315 IIKYSL
-321 PDILFG
+321 PDVLFG
-327 GKPIAKVEKEVRMT
+327 GKPIAKIEKEVRLT

-364 AKLFRNAVLFIDT
+364 AKLFRNAVLFFDA

-396 EREQEAKASLN
+396 EREKEAKTSLN

>member
-1 MKFPEILV
+1 
-9 FISAMSRTFLSSLF
+9 MSRTLPHSLF
-23 FRATA
+23 FRALAVATA
-28 FLVAAAAVSPAIYA
+28 TAALSPLAHSR
-42 KIGEPKNA
+42 IGEAKNA

-59 NGAYQYVSIEDR
+59 NGAYQYSAIEDK
-71 MREVLELP
+71 MREVMELP
-79 YKKMFIIFPSDIQ
+79 YKKMFVIFPSDVQ
-92 SSFYFKRAEATQSV
+92 TSFYFKRAEATQSV

-141 MTIEELKGLMN
+141 MTVEELKGLMN
-152 SVASMR
+152 SIASMR
-158 EGAYWKKNEYV
+158 DGAYWKKNEYV
-169 PVSQQWEVGVH
+169 PVSQQWEIGVK
-180 NGKIIQM
+180 NGKIVQM
-187 IRDKSGK
+187 LRDKDGK
-194 LIPAGESKDLDEIL
+194 LTPAGELKDLDEIL
-208 PTSNTRFVYID
+208 PMSNTRFIYID

-234 PFKYMELEQ
+234 PFKYMEQEQ
-243 RAAYERYRNYVEKQS
+243 RAAYEKYRNYVEKQS

-273 SKKGDQKV
+273 AKKGDQKI
-281 TVKRVNPADAYTFRS
+281 TVKRVNPADAYTFRGIES
-296 LETTFCDIETSLK
+296 TFCDIESSLK

-315 IIRYSL
+315 IIKYPL
-321 PDILFG
+321 PDVLFG
-327 GKPIAKVEKEVRMT
+327 GKPIAKIEKEVRLT

-364 AKLFRNAVLFIDT
+364 AKLFRNAVLFFDA

-396 EREQEAKASLN
+396 EREKEAKASLN

>member
-1 MKFPEILV
+1 
-9 FISAMSRTFLSSLF
+9 MSRTLPHSLF
-23 FRATA
+23 FRALAVATA
-28 FLVAAAAVSPAIYA
+28 TAALSPLAHSR
-42 KIGEPKNA
+42 IGEAKNA

-59 NGAYQYVSIEDR
+59 NGAYQYSAIEDK
-71 MREVLELP
+71 MREVMELP
-79 YKKMFIIFPSDIQ
+79 YKKMFVIFPSDVQ
-92 SSFYFKRAEATQSV
+92 TSFYFKRAEATQSV

-141 MTIEELKGLMN
+141 MTVEELKGLMN
-152 SVASMR
+152 SIASMR
-158 EGAYWKKNEYV
+158 DGAYWKKNEYV
-169 PVSQQWEVGVH
+169 PVSQQWEIGVK
-180 NGKIIQM
+180 NGKIVQM
-187 IRDKSGK
+187 LRDKDGK
-194 LIPAGESKDLDEIL
+194 LTPAGELKDLDEIL
-208 PTSNTRFVYID
+208 PMSNTRFIYID
-219 VPPAVQSLVNYNQSI
+219 VPPAVQSLVNDNQSI
-234 PFKYMELEQ
+234 PFKYMEQEQ
-243 RAAYERYRNYVEKQS
+243 RAAYEKYRNYVEKQS

-273 SKKGDQKV
+273 AKKGDQKI
-281 TVKRVNPADAYTFRS
+281 TVKRVNPADAYTFRGIES
-296 LETTFCDIETSLK
+296 TFCDIESSLK

-315 IIRYSL
+315 IIKYSL
-321 PDILFG
+321 PDVLFG
-327 GKPIAKVEKEVRMT
+327 GKPIAKIEKEVRLT

-364 AKLFRNAVLFIDT
+364 AKLFRNAVLFFDA

-396 EREQEAKASLN
+396 EREKEAKTSLN

>member
-1 MKFPEILV
+1 
-9 FISAMSRTFLSSLF
+9 MSRTLPHSLF
-23 FRATA
+23 FRALA
-28 FLVAAAAVSPAIYA
+28 VAAATAALSPLAHSR
-42 KIGEPKNA
+42 IGEAKNA

-59 NGAYQYVSIEDR
+59 NGAYQYSAIEDK
-71 MREVLELP
+71 MREVMELP
-79 YKKMFIIFPSDIQ
+79 YKKMFVIFPSDVQ
-92 SSFYFKRAEATQSV
+92 TSFYFKRAEATQSV

-141 MTIEELKGLMN
+141 MTVEELKGLMN
-152 SVASMR
+152 SIASMR
-158 EGAYWKKNEYV
+158 DGAYWKKNEYV
-169 PVSQQWEVGVH
+169 PVSQQWEIGVK
-180 NGKIIQM
+180 NGKIVQM
-187 IRDKSGK
+187 LRDKDGK
-194 LIPAGESKDLDEIL
+194 LTPAGELKDLDEIL
-208 PTSNTRFVYID
+208 PMSNTRFIYID

-234 PFKYMELEQ
+234 PFKYMEQEQ
-243 RAAYERYRNYVEKQS
+243 RAAYEKYRNYVEKQS

-273 SKKGDQKV
+273 AKKGDQKI
-281 TVKRVNPADAYTFRS
+281 TVKRVNPADAYTFRGIES
-296 LETTFCDIETSLK
+296 TFCDIESSLK

-315 IIRYSL
+315 IIKYSL
-321 PDILFG
+321 PDVLFG
-327 GKPIAKVEKEVRMT
+327 GKPIAKIEKEVRLT

-364 AKLFRNAVLFIDT
+364 AKLFRNAVLFFDA

-396 EREQEAKASLN
+396 EREKEAKASLN

>member
-1 MKFPEILV
+1 
-9 FISAMSRTFLSSLF
+9 MSRTLQHSLF
-23 FRATA
+23 LRALAVATA
-28 FLVAAAAVSPAIYA
+28 TVALSPLAHSR
-42 KIGEPKNA
+42 IGEAKNA

-59 NGAYQYVSIEDR
+59 NGAYQYSAIEDK
-71 MREVLELP
+71 MREVMELP
-79 YKKMFIIFPSDIQ
+79 YKKMFVIFPSDVQ
-92 SSFYFKRAEATQSV
+92 TSFYFKRAEATQSV

-141 MTIEELKGLMN
+141 MTVEELKGLMN
-152 SVASMR
+152 SIASMR
-158 EGAYWKKNEYV
+158 DGAYWKKNEYV
-169 PVSQQWEVGVH
+169 PVSQQWEIGVK
-180 NGKIIQM
+180 NGKIVQM
-187 IRDKSGK
+187 LRDKDGK
-194 LIPAGESKDLDEIL
+194 LTPAGELKDLDEIL
-208 PTSNTRFVYID
+208 PMSNTRFIYID

-234 PFKYMELEQ
+234 PFKYMEQEQ
-243 RAAYERYRNYVEKQS
+243 RAAYEKYRNYVEKQS

-273 SKKGDQKV
+273 AKKGDQKI
-281 TVKRVNPADAYTFRS
+281 TVKRVNPADAYTFRGIES
-296 LETTFCDIETSLK
+296 TFCDIESSLK

-315 IIRYSL
+315 IIKYSL
-321 PDILFG
+321 PDVLFG
-327 GKPIAKVEKEVRMT
+327 GKPIAKIEKEVRLT

-364 AKLFRNAVLFIDT
+364 AKLFRNAVLFFDA

-396 EREQEAKASLN
+396 EREKEAKASLN

>member
-1 MKFPEILV
+1 
-9 FISAMSRTFLSSLF
+9 MSRTLPHSLF
-23 FRATA
+23 LRALAVATA
-28 FLVAAAAVSPAIYA
+28 TAALSPLAHSR
-42 KIGEPKNA
+42 IGEAKNA

-59 NGAYQYVSIEDR
+59 NGAYQYSAIEDK
-71 MREVLELP
+71 MREVMELP
-79 YKKMFIIFPSDIQ
+79 YKKMFVIFPSDVQ
-92 SSFYFKRAEATQSV
+92 TSFYFKRAEATQSV

-141 MTIEELKGLMN
+141 MTVEELKGLMN
-152 SVASMR
+152 SIASMR
-158 EGAYWKKNEYV
+158 DGAYWKKNEYV
-169 PVSQQWEVGVH
+169 PVSQQWEIGVK
-180 NGKIIQM
+180 NGKIVQM
-187 IRDKSGK
+187 LRDKDGK
-194 LIPAGESKDLDEIL
+194 LTPAGELKDLDEIL
-208 PTSNTRFVYID
+208 PMSNTRFIYID

-234 PFKYMELEQ
+234 PFKYMEQEQ
-243 RAAYERYRNYVEKQS
+243 RAAYEKYRNYVEKQS
-258 AYSAAKTA
+258 VYSAAKTA

-273 SKKGDQKV
+273 AKKGDQKI
-281 TVKRVNPADAYTFRS
+281 TVKRVNPADAYTFRGIES
-296 LETTFCDIETSLK
+296 TFCDIESSLK

-315 IIRYSL
+315 IIKYSL
-321 PDILFG
+321 PDVLFG
-327 GKPIAKVEKEVRMT
+327 GKPIAKIEKEVRLT

-364 AKLFRNAVLFIDT
+364 AKLFRNAVLFFDA

-396 EREQEAKASLN
+396 EREKEAKASLN

>member
-1 MKFPEILV
+1 
-9 FISAMSRTFLSSLF
+9 MSRTLPHSLF
-23 FRATA
+23 LRALAVATA
-28 FLVAAAAVSPAIYA
+28 TAALSPLAHSR
-42 KIGEPKNA
+42 IGEAKNA

-59 NGAYQYVSIEDR
+59 NGAYQYSAIEDK
-71 MREVLELP
+71 MREVMELP
-79 YKKMFIIFPSDIQ
+79 YKKMFVIFPSDVQ
-92 SSFYFKRAEATQSV
+92 TSFYFKRAEATQSV

-141 MTIEELKGLMN
+141 MTVEELKGLMN
-152 SVASMR
+152 SIASMR
-158 EGAYWKKNEYV
+158 DGAYWRKNEYV
-169 PVSQQWEVGVH
+169 PVSQQWEIGVK
-180 NGKIIQM
+180 NGKIVQM
-187 IRDKSGK
+187 LRDKDGK
-194 LIPAGESKDLDEIL
+194 LTPAGELKDLDEIL
-208 PTSNTRFVYID
+208 PMSNTRFIYID

-234 PFKYMELEQ
+234 PFKYMEQEQ
-243 RAAYERYRNYVEKQS
+243 RAAYEKYRNYVEKQS

-273 SKKGDQKV
+273 AKKGDQKI
-281 TVKRVNPADAYTFRS
+281 TVKRVNPADAYTFRGIES
-296 LETTFCDIETSLK
+296 TFCDIESSLK

-315 IIRYSL
+315 IIKYSL
-321 PDILFG
+321 PDVLFG
-327 GKPIAKVEKEVRMT
+327 GKPIAKIEKEVRLT

-364 AKLFRNAVLFIDT
+364 AKLFRNAVLFFDA

-396 EREQEAKASLN
+396 EREKEAKASLN

>member
-1 MKFPEILV
+1 
-9 FISAMSRTFLSSLF
+9 MSRTLPHSLF
-23 FRATA
+23 LRALAVATA
-28 FLVAAAAVSPAIYA
+28 TAALSPLAHSR
-42 KIGEPKNA
+42 IGEAKHA

-59 NGAYQYVSIEDR
+59 NGAYQYSAIEDK
-71 MREVLELP
+71 MREVMELP
-79 YKKMFIIFPSDIQ
+79 YKKMFVIFPSDVQ
-92 SSFYFKRAEATQSV
+92 TSFYFKRAEATQSV

-141 MTIEELKGLMN
+141 MTVEELKGLMN
-152 SVASMR
+152 SIASMR
-158 EGAYWKKNEYV
+158 DGAYWKKNEYV
-169 PVSQQWEVGVH
+169 PVSQQWEIGVK
-180 NGKIIQM
+180 NGKIVQM
-187 IRDKSGK
+187 LRDKDGK
-194 LIPAGESKDLDEIL
+194 LTPAGELKDLDEIL
-208 PTSNTRFVYID
+208 PMSNTRFIYID

-234 PFKYMELEQ
+234 PFKYMEQEQ
-243 RAAYERYRNYVEKQS
+243 RAAYEKYRNYVEKQS

-273 SKKGDQKV
+273 AKKGDQKI
-281 TVKRVNPADAYTFRS
+281 TVKRVNPAGAYTFRGIES
-296 LETTFCDIETSLK
+296 TFCDIESSLK

-315 IIRYSL
+315 IIKYSL
-321 PDILFG
+321 PDVLFG
-327 GKPIAKVEKEVRMT
+327 GKPIAKIEKEVRLT

-364 AKLFRNAVLFIDT
+364 AKLFRNAVLFFDA

-396 EREQEAKASLN
+396 EREKEAKTSLN

>member
-1 MKFPEILV
+1 
-9 FISAMSRTFLSSLF
+9 MSRTLPHSLF
-23 FRATA
+23 FRALAVATA
-28 FLVAAAAVSPAIYA
+28 TAALSPLAHSR
-42 KIGEPKNA
+42 IGEAKNA

-59 NGAYQYVSIEDR
+59 NGAYQYSAIEDK
-71 MREVLELP
+71 MREVMELP
-79 YKKMFIIFPSDIQ
+79 YKKMFVIFPSDVQ
-92 SSFYFKRAEATQSV
+92 TSFYFKRAEATQSV

-141 MTIEELKGLMN
+141 MTVEELKGLMN
-152 SVASMR
+152 SIASMR
-158 EGAYWKKNEYV
+158 DGAYWKKNEYV
-169 PVSQQWEVGVH
+169 PVSQQWEIVVK
-180 NGKIIQM
+180 NGKIVQM
-187 IRDKSGK
+187 LRDKDGK
-194 LIPAGESKDLDEIL
+194 LTPAGELKDLDEIL
-208 PTSNTRFVYID
+208 PMSNTRFIYID

-234 PFKYMELEQ
+234 PFKYMEQEQ
-243 RAAYERYRNYVEKQS
+243 RAAYEKYRNYVEKQS

-273 SKKGDQKV
+273 AKKGDQKI
-281 TVKRVNPADAYTFRS
+281 TVKRVNPADAYTFRGIES
-296 LETTFCDIETSLK
+296 TFCDIESSLK

-315 IIRYSL
+315 IIKYSL
-321 PDILFG
+321 PDVLFG
-327 GKPIAKVEKEVRMT
+327 GKPIAKIEKEVRLT

-364 AKLFRNAVLFIDT
+364 AKLFRNAVLFFDA

-396 EREQEAKASLN
+396 EREKEAKASLN

>member
-1 MKFPEILV
+1 
-9 FISAMSRTFLSSLF
+9 MSRTLPHSLF
-23 FRATA
+23 FRALAVATA
-28 FLVAAAAVSPAIYA
+28 TAALSPLAHSR
-42 KIGEPKNA
+42 IGEAKNA

-59 NGAYQYVSIEDR
+59 NGAYQYSAIEDK
-71 MREVLELP
+71 MREVMELP
-79 YKKMFIIFPSDIQ
+79 YKKMFVIFPSDVQ
-92 SSFYFKRAEATQSV
+92 TSFYFKRAEATQSV

-141 MTIEELKGLMN
+141 MTVEELKGLMN
-152 SVASMR
+152 SIASMR
-158 EGAYWKKNEYV
+158 DGAYWKKNEYV
-169 PVSQQWEVGVH
+169 PVSQQWEIGVK
-180 NGKIIQM
+180 NGKIVQM
-187 IRDKSGK
+187 LRDKDGK
-194 LIPAGESKDLDEIL
+194 LTPAGELKDLDEIL
-208 PTSNTRFVYID
+208 PMSNTRFIYID

-234 PFKYMELEQ
+234 PFKYMEQEQ
-243 RAAYERYRNYVEKQS
+243 RAAYEKYRNYVEKQS

-273 SKKGDQKV
+273 AKKGDQKI
-281 TVKRVNPADAYTFRS
+281 TVKRVNPADAYTFRGIES
-296 LETTFCDIETSLK
+296 TFCDIESSLK

-321 PDILFG
+321 PDVLFG
-327 GKPIAKVEKEVRMT
+327 GKPIAKIEKEVRLT

-364 AKLFRNAVLFIDT
+364 AKLFRNAVLFFDA

-396 EREQEAKASLN
+396 EREKEAKASLS

>member
-1 MKFPEILV
+1 
-9 FISAMSRTFLSSLF
+9 MSRTLPHSLF
-23 FRATA
+23 FRALA
-28 FLVAAAAVSPAIYA
+28 VAAATAALSPLAHSR
-42 KIGEPKNA
+42 IGEAKNT

-59 NGAYQYVSIEDR
+59 NGAYQYSAIEDK
-71 MREVLELP
+71 MREVMELP
-79 YKKMFIIFPSDIQ
+79 YKKMFVIFPSDVQ
-92 SSFYFKRAEATQSV
+92 TSFYFKRAEATQSV

-141 MTIEELKGLMN
+141 MTVEELKGLMN
-152 SVASMR
+152 SIASMR
-158 EGAYWKKNEYV
+158 DGAYWKKNEYV
-169 PVSQQWEVGVH
+169 PVSQQWEIGVK
-180 NGKIIQM
+180 NGKIVQM
-187 IRDKSGK
+187 LRDKDGK
-194 LIPAGESKDLDEIL
+194 LTPAGELKDLDEIL
-208 PTSNTRFVYID
+208 PMSNTRFIYID

-234 PFKYMELEQ
+234 PFKYMEQEQ
-243 RAAYERYRNYVEKQS
+243 RAAYEKYRNYVEKQS

-273 SKKGDQKV
+273 AKKGDQKI
-281 TVKRVNPADAYTFRS
+281 TVKRVNPADAYTFRGIES
-296 LETTFCDIETSLK
+296 TFCDIESSLK

-315 IIRYSL
+315 IIKYSL
-321 PDILFG
+321 PDVLFG
-327 GKPIAKVEKEVRMT
+327 GKPIAKIEKEVRLT

-364 AKLFRNAVLFIDT
+364 AKLFRNAVLFFDA

-396 EREQEAKASLN
+396 EREKEAKASLN

>member
-1 MKFPEILV
+1 
-9 FISAMSRTFLSSLF
+9 MSRTLPHSLF
-23 FRATA
+23 LRALAVATA
-28 FLVAAAAVSPAIYA
+28 TAALSPLAHSR
-42 KIGEPKNA
+42 IGEAKNA

-59 NGAYQYVSIEDR
+59 NGAYQYSAIEDK
-71 MREVLELP
+71 MREVMELP
-79 YKKMFIIFPSDIQ
+79 YKKMFVIFPSDVQ
-92 SSFYFKRAEATQSV
+92 TSFYFKRAEATQSV

-141 MTIEELKGLMN
+141 MTVEELKGLMN
-152 SVASMR
+152 SIASMR
-158 EGAYWKKNEYV
+158 DGAYWKKNEYV
-169 PVSQQWEVGVH
+169 PVSQQWEIGVK
-180 NGKIIQM
+180 NGKIVQM
-187 IRDKSGK
+187 LRDKDGK
-194 LIPAGESKDLDEIL
+194 LTPAGELKDLDEIL
-208 PTSNTRFVYID
+208 PMSNTRFIYID

-234 PFKYMELEQ
+234 PFKYMEQEQ
-243 RAAYERYRNYVEKQS
+243 RAAYEKYRNYVEKQS
-258 AYSAAKTA
+258 AYSAARTA

-273 SKKGDQKV
+273 AKKGDQKI
-281 TVKRVNPADAYTFRS
+281 TVKRVNPADAYTFRGIES
-296 LETTFCDIETSLK
+296 TFCDIESSLK

-315 IIRYSL
+315 IIKYSL
-321 PDILFG
+321 PDVLFG
-327 GKPIAKVEKEVRMT
+327 GKPIAKIEKEVRLT

-364 AKLFRNAVLFIDT
+364 AKLFRNAVLFFDA

-396 EREQEAKASLN
+396 EREKEAKTSLN

>member
-1 MKFPEILV
+1 
-9 FISAMSRTFLSSLF
+9 MSRTLSHSSF
-23 FRATA
+23 FRMLA
-28 FLVAAAAVSPAIYA
+28 VISAAATLSPLAHA
-42 KIGEPKNA
+42 RIGEAKNA

-59 NGAYQYVSIEDR
+59 NGAYQYISIEDK
-71 MREVLELP
+71 MREVMELP
-79 YKKMFIIFPSDIQ
+79 YKKMFVIFPSDIQ
-92 SSFYFKRAEATQSV
+92 SSFYFKRAEATQSI
-106 NADTIQQHDLFGWE
+106 NSDTIQQHDLFGWE

-152 SVASMR
+152 SIASMR
-158 EGAYWKKNEYV
+158 DGAHWKKNEYV
-169 PVSQQWEVGVH
+169 PVSQQWEIGVKD
-180 NGKIIQM
+180 GKIVQM
-187 IRDKSGK
+187 LRDKKGK
-194 LIPAGESKDLDEIL
+194 LTSAGELKDLDDIL
-208 PTSNTRFVYID
+208 PTSNTRFIYID

-234 PFKYMELEQ
+234 PFKYMEMEQ
-243 RAAYERYRNYVEKQS
+243 RYAYEKYRKYVEKQS

-266 APSKRNS
+266 SSSKRNS
-273 SKKGDQKV
+273 SKKNDQKV

-296 LETTFCDIETSLK
+296 LESTFCDIESSLK

-321 PDILFG
+321 PDVLFG
-327 GKPIAKVEKEVRMT
+327 GKPIAKIEKDVRLT

-351 FGYDYELSDGSVR
+351 FGYDYELSDGSIR
-364 AKLFRNAVLFIDT
+364 AKLFRNAVLFFDT

-386 MESLYKEQQA
+386 MESLYKDQQA
-396 EREQEAKASLN
+396 LREKEAKESLN